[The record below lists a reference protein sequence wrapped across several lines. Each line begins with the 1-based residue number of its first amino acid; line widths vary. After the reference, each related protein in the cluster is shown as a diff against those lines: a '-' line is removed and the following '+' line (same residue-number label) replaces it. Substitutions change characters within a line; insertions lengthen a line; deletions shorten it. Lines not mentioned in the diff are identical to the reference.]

1 MPTIGHI
8 GEFNPE
14 IENFKSYETRI
25 RQYFVAND
33 IAAAKQVPAF
43 ISTIG
48 VKGYKTLQDILAP
61 ADPCAAQLNA
71 LCDALRNHFSP
82 KPLQLAERFRLHKC
96 VQGNQQSVTDYIA
109 SLKSL
114 SMNCGYAAAVL
125 DETLRDIFIVGLR
138 NSNIQKELLAKP
150 DTLSFKQACD
160 AAIQLET
167 ATKEVSQLTNTRS
180 TAVNAIGA

>member
-48 VKGYKTLQDILAP
+48 AKSYKTLQDILAP

-96 VQGNQQSVTDYIA
+96 AQGNQQSVTNYIA

-138 NSNIQKELLAKP
+138 NSNIQK
-150 DTLSFKQACD
+150 
-160 AAIQLET
+160 
-167 ATKEVSQLTNTRS
+167 
-180 TAVNAIGA
+180 

>member
-48 VKGYKTLQDILAP
+48 
-61 ADPCAAQLNA
+61 LN
-71 LCDALRNHFSP
+71 
-82 KPLQLAERFRLHKC
+82 PLEMQ
-96 VQGNQQSVTDYIA
+96 VT
-109 SLKSL
+109 S
-114 SMNCGYAAAVL
+114 
-125 DETLRDIFIVGLR
+125 
-138 NSNIQKELLAKP
+138 
-150 DTLSFKQACD
+150 
-160 AAIQLET
+160 
-167 ATKEVSQLTNTRS
+167 
-180 TAVNAIGA
+180 AVNLIHATQWKPSPVE